1 MKKKKNSRKS
11 NPLPFDIS
19 FFTKKVPLSYSFY
32 LLQIWFHFHIPCLEL
47 CIPFDCCKSQLVSSN
62 NYLQMYCFFFTQKS
76 ISKIACTQKLFYFS
90 FRSYPLALA
99 VNKFPAFYILSP
111 TLDGLCRGNRG
122 SVNRLSQ
129 KQNVL
134 STSQSHI
141 IHLLALLGRLT
152 DPNDRFSHPFIYF
165 NQ

>member
-1 MKKKKNSRKS
+1 MKTTKKKTPENPTPYPLIYHFSRKRY
-11 NPLPFDIS
+11 PFR
-19 FFTKKVPLSYSFY
+19 
-32 LLQIWFHFHIPCLEL
+32 
-47 CIPFDCCKSQLVSSN
+47 IPFICCKYGSTSTYPVQNFVSLLTAVNHSQSPLITMCKSTV
-62 NYLQMYCFFFTQKS
+62 FFFTQKS

-141 IHLLALLGRLT
+141 IHLLTSEITTLFYTAISRKVV
-152 DPNDRFSHPFIYF
+152 
-165 NQ
+165 